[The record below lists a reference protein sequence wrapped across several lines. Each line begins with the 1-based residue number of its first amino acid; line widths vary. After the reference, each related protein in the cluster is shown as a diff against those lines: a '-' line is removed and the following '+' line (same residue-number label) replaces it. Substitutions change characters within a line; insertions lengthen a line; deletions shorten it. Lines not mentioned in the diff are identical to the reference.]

1 MSEANHLVTRYR
13 TSKEKMTTLTDIK
26 KVILLGNLK
35 KRKISE
41 AVKNLEPWLK
51 KRTQVIIHDLA
62 NETETGVAEADIAI
76 VLGGDGALLSACRRL
91 GEHQIPIVGVHLGKF
106 GFLTELTEN
115 DMYTA
120 TEKILDGECKVVPR
134 MLLTCSVQRKQN
146 IIKDSLGLNDAVISR
161 PALSRLITLKLLI
174 NGDEVATY
182 RTDGL
187 IVSTP
192 VGSTAHSLSAGG
204 PILVPDIDAF
214 IITPICPHT
223 LTNRPIV
230 VPGESRIEI
239 EHLSEHGGVGVT
251 IDGQVFIELMQGDRI
266 KVEKSNVQLQLIDT
280 GARTFYEVLREKL
293 DWGELL
299 KYGNN

>member
-1 MSEANHLVTRYR
+1 
-13 TSKEKMTTLTDIK
+13 MTTLTDVK
-26 KVILLGNLK
+26 KVIVLGNLK
-35 KRKISE
+35 KRKIGE
-41 AVKNLEPWLK
+41 VIKDLEPWLK
-51 KRTQVIIHDLA
+51 KRAQVFIYDLA
-62 NETETGVAEADIAI
+62 NETETKVAEADIAI
-76 VLGGDGALLSACRRL
+76 VLGGDGAILSACRRL
-91 GEHQIPIVGVHLGKF
+91 GKHQIPIIGVHLGKF

-115 DMYTA
+115 DMYA
-120 TEKILDGECKVVPR
+120 SIEKILGGEYTVVPR
-134 MLLTCSVQRKQN
+134 MLLTCSVQLNKN
-146 IIKDSLGLNDAVISR
+146 VIKDSLGLNDVVVSR

-230 VPGESRIEI
+230 VPGDSRIEI
-239 EHLSEHGGVGVT
+239 EHLSEYGGTGVT
-251 IDGQVFIELMQGDRI
+251 IDGQVFVELMQGDRI
-266 KVEKSNVQLQLIDT
+266 KVEKSNIQLQLIDT

-293 DWGELL
+293 NWGELL

>member
-1 MSEANHLVTRYR
+1 
-13 TSKEKMTTLTDIK
+13 MTTLTDVK
-26 KVILLGNLK
+26 KVIVLGNLK
-35 KRKISE
+35 KRKIGE
-41 AVKNLEPWLK
+41 VIKDLEPWLK
-51 KRTQVIIHDLA
+51 KRAQVFIYDLA
-62 NETETGVAEADIAI
+62 NETETKVAEADIAI
-76 VLGGDGALLSACRRL
+76 VLGGDGAILSACRRL
-91 GEHQIPIVGVHLGKF
+91 GKHQIPIIGVHLGKF

-115 DMYTA
+115 DMYA
-120 TEKILDGECKVVPR
+120 SIEKILGGEYTVVPR
-134 MLLTCSVQRKQN
+134 MLLTCSVQRNQN
-146 IIKDSLGLNDAVISR
+146 VIKDSLGLNDVVVSR

-230 VPGESRIEI
+230 VPGDSRIEI
-239 EHLSEHGGVGVT
+239 EHLSEYSGTGVT
-251 IDGQVFIELMQGDRI
+251 IDGQVFVELMQGDRI
-266 KVEKSNVQLQLIDT
+266 KVEKSNIQLQLIDT

-293 DWGELL
+293 NWGELL